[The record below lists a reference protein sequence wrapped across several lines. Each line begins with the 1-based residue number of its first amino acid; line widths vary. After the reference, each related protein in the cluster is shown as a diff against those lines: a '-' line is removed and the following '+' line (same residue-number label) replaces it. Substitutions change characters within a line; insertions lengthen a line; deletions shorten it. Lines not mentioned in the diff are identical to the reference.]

1 MLNLDN
7 FSLLTLEIW
16 QPCPTT
22 HWLHQV
28 CQAHKTHLP
37 LSKETVLPSK
47 RYARSCV
54 DTIPLYCPVLP
65 PLPHSLSISLFFH
78 SLLSLSLSLLTS
90 TSGTNLSY
98 YKSEEDYSRGE
109 TFIQRFNLTGA
120 EAIPDVDVSKKK
132 FAMNIILPSSDETGE
147 IRLVFENVSWTYL
160 HMYMYPTHVP
170 PLFLKAWHQDLS
182 GSAFYWG

>member
-1 MLNLDN
+1 MCWYNS
-7 FSLLTLEIW
+7 SLL
-16 QPCPTT
+16 PCPPPSLTLSLSLSFFT
-22 HWLHQV
+22 LSSLS
-28 CQAHKTHLP
+28 LP
-37 LSKETVLPSK
+37 L
-47 RYARSCV
+47 
-54 DTIPLYCPVLP
+54 
-65 PLPHSLSISLFFH
+65 F
-78 SLLSLSLSLLTS
+78 LSLSLLTP

-98 YKSEEDYSRGE
+98 YKSEEDYTRGE

-147 IRLVFENVSWTYL
+147 IRLVFENVSWTYMYL